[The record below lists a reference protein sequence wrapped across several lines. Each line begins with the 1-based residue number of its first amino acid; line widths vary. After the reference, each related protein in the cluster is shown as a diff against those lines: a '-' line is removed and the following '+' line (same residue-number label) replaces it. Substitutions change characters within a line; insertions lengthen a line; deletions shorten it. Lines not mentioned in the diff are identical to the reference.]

1 MGTDNPLPG
10 GWNTFC
16 PFADAAADGGDETPD
31 MSKVVE
37 EWNSSNINKGKQQQE
52 LQGSVVNIA
61 TLSTGHRGNVFHV
74 TPCYEAGKVLT
85 WYVPVRF
92 SQRVCFSPY
101 LVEYVH

>member
-16 PFADAAADGGDETPD
+16 PFANVAADGGDETPD

-37 EWNSSNINKGKQQQE
+37 VWNDYDVNKGKQQQQ

-61 TLSTGHRGNVFHV
+61 TLSTGHRGNVFHA
-74 TPCYEAGKVLT
+74 TPCYEAGKALT
-85 WYVPVRF
+85 WCVRERF
-92 SQRVCFSPY
+92 SQRVCLF
-101 LVEYVH
+101 LRG